1 MARVLLH
8 LYERPWKLPSGSS
21 RTGKVDLC
29 VEASGGFPGQNLS
42 TDAGPTLG
50 PSGHDKSSLGQDP
63 TDSVRNALSPA
74 RPRQRTLLGC
84 LKHVS
89 AHFSEPSG
97 LYGIA
102 QITTSAMVT
111 MT

>member
-1 MARVLLH
+1 MARGLLH
-8 LYERPWKLPSGSS
+8 LDERPWELRLGSS

-29 VEASGGFPGQNLS
+29 VEAIGGFPGQNLS
-42 TDAGPTLG
+42 TDAGPMLSPLG
-50 PSGHDKSSLGQDP
+50 HEKSPLGQDP

-74 RPRQRTLLGC
+74 RPRQRPLLGC

-89 AHFSEPSG
+89 AHFSEPSR

-102 QITTSAMVT
+102 QITSSAMVT